1 MATPSRPASRS
12 PMALRGSPL
21 AAPTGG
27 NTHGGIDRAAFSTSN
42 SGTHCAASR
51 HFPTRLGPPHSV
63 ATKATWLPPWAPGS
77 VAARGTQACT
87 SATTCGSG
95 GSREA
100 RGSSRPCTASVTA
113 RRRYC
118 SVGSSA
124 SYAQSAR
131 LSADIPVAQA
141 SVCSPPSG
149 RASALLRAGGSRRLK
164 KHSELAVLPRAEA
177 QRRGSETARSM
188 QRDIGELLA
197 NSEDSVAARA
207 CFPAVPDLNRRMG
220 CAQKRGEEI
229 FWAQP

>member
-12 PMALRGSPL
+12 PMALRGSPI

-131 LSADIPVAQA
+131 LSADIPVTQA

-149 RASALLRAGGSRRLK
+149 RESPAQGTFLNTPRLR
-164 KHSELAVLPRAEA
+164 RAEA
-177 QRRGSETARSM
+177 ERRGSEAARSM
-188 QRDIGELLA
+188 HRDIGGLLA

>member
-1 MATPSRPASRS
+1 MATPSRPASPS
-12 PMALRGSPL
+12 PMALRGSPI

-27 NTHGGIDRAAFSTSN
+27 NTRGGIDRAAFSTSN

-51 HFPTRLGPPHSV
+51 HFPTRLGPPHSA

-87 SATTCGSG
+87 SATTFGSG

-124 SYAQSAR
+124 SCAQSAR
-131 LSADIPVAQA
+131 SSADIPVTQA

-149 RASALLRAGGSRRLK
+149 RGSPAQGTFLNTRCLR
-164 KHSELAVLPRAEA
+164 RAEA
-177 QRRGSETARSM
+177 QRRARRPLDRCSEISVSFSLIPKIQSRRGLASGPFLTSIGRHGLRPEAGR
-188 QRDIGELLA
+188 GELLG
-197 NSEDSVAARA
+197 AAL
-207 CFPAVPDLNRRMG
+207 V
-220 CAQKRGEEI
+220 
-229 FWAQP
+229 

>member
-12 PMALRGSPL
+12 PMALRGSPI

-100 RGSSRPCTASVTA
+100 RGSSRRYTASVTA

-131 LSADIPVAQA
+131 LSADIPVTQA

-149 RASALLRAGGSRRLK
+149 RESPAHGTFLNSLSFPGPRRSEGARRPLDRCSEISVSFSLIPKIQSRRG
-164 KHSELAVLPRAEA
+164 LASRPFL
-177 QRRGSETARSM
+177 T
-188 QRDIGELLA
+188 
-197 NSEDSVAARA
+197 
-207 CFPAVPDLNRRMG
+207 
-220 CAQKRGEEI
+220 
-229 FWAQP
+229 